1 MPPPSGKG
9 DFEVTF
15 SLVLAA
21 LTGFAVS
28 WTTVPSGPGR
38 NGSAMITVVIE
49 REDLVSVFADGEAVY
64 RYELTA
70 EIAGG
75 YARAGADV
83 SESDFPVVE
92 ELFFDD
98 LSTGTHELKT
108 SLLDLETGET
118 VSQREDVVIDST
130 STETWSS
137 SGLRLTPSGTV
148 RAAGSVTIV
157 WDVYPPVGSGAVRAA
172 YAVLDHDLNAIRE
185 GWLDLSRQ
193 SDGIASFSSAF
204 SLGGLERGV
213 YRVNTAAL
221 GGESE
226 VMASSTSSIRLLSS
240 WDLWG
245 DDPTETAT
253 LVRPIASSRE
263 ISELESAPNPG
274 ERQAVMSEFWLRRD
288 PNPSTR
294 ENEYLDTYRR
304 RLDYIERSFTSG
316 VTRGILTDMG
326 VTWAKL
332 GEPDMVENHPFQ
344 VEGYPFQIWTWFNPR
359 LTLLFIDRFGYGL
372 YEFDGDWQDVNRA
385 FSLGE
390 AWYVY

>member
-1 MPPPSGKG
+1 MSP
-9 DFEVTF
+9 
-15 SLVLAA
+15 VLAA
-21 LTGFAVS
+21 LTAFAVS
-28 WTTVPSGPGR
+28 WTTVPSGPGT
-38 NGSAMITVVIE
+38 NGSAMVTVVIE
-49 REDLVSVFADGEAVY
+49 RVDLLPVLSGGEGIY
-64 RYELTA
+64 RYEITA
-70 EIAGG
+70 EMDGG

-83 SESDFPVVE
+83 SESDFPVIE
-92 ELFFDD
+92 ELLFGD
-98 LSTGTHELKT
+98 LSTGTHALRT

-118 VSQREDVVIDST
+118 VSQRVDVVIDSA

-148 RAAGSVTIV
+148 RATGSVSIV
-157 WDVYPPVGSGAVRAA
+157 WDVYPPAGSGEVRAA
-172 YAVLDHDLNAIRE
+172 YAVLDHDLKVIRE
-185 GWLDLSRQ
+185 GWMDLARQ
-193 SDGIASFSSAF
+193 TDGIASFSSSF

-221 GGESE
+221 GEVSE

-245 DDPTETAT
+245 DDPTETVT

-263 ISELESAPNPG
+263 ISELQSARNPG

-326 VTWAKL
+326 VAWAKL

-344 VEGYPFQIWTWFNPR
+344 LEGYPFQIWTWFNPR

-372 YEFDGDWQDVNRA
+372 YELDGDWQDVNRA

-390 AWYVY
+390 AWYVL

>member
-1 MPPPSGKG
+1 M
-9 DFEVTF
+9 TF

-21 LTGFAVS
+21 LTAFAVS
-28 WTTVPSGPGR
+28 WTTVPSGPGH

-49 REDLVSVFADGEAVY
+49 QEDLVSVLTDGEALY

-75 YARAGADV
+75 YARAGADAR
-83 SESDFPVVE
+83 ENDFPVIE
-92 ELFFDD
+92 ELLFDD
-98 LSTGTHELKT
+98 LSTGTHGLRT

-118 VSQREDVVIDST
+118 VSQRVDVVIDSA

-148 RAAGSVTIV
+148 RATGSVTIV
-157 WDVYPPVGSGAVRAA
+157 WDVYPPAGSGEVRAA
-172 YAVLDHDLNAIRE
+172 YAVLDHDLNTIRE
-185 GWLDLSRQ
+185 GWMVIARQ
-193 SDGIASFSSAF
+193 SDGFASFSSAF

-245 DDPTETAT
+245 DDPTETVT

-263 ISELESAPNPG
+263 ISELQGARNPG

-326 VTWAKL
+326 VAWAKL

-344 VEGYPFQIWTWFNPR
+344 LEGFPFQIWTWFNPR
-359 LTLLFIDRFGYGL
+359 LTLLFIDRFGYGH
-372 YEFDGDWQDVNRA
+372 YELDGDWQDVNRA

>member
-1 MPPPSGKG
+1 MSP
-9 DFEVTF
+9 
-15 SLVLAA
+15 VLAV
-21 LTGFAVS
+21 LTAFAVS

-38 NGSAMITVVIE
+38 DGSAMITVVIE
-49 REDLVSVFADGEAVY
+49 REDLVSVMTGGEGIY
-64 RYELTA
+64 RYEITA
-70 EIAGG
+70 EMNGG
-75 YARAGADV
+75 YARAGAGV
-83 SESDFPVVE
+83 RESDFPVIE
-92 ELFFDD
+92 ELLFDD
-98 LSTGTHELKT
+98 LSTGTHGLRT

-118 VSQREDVVIDST
+118 VSQRVDVVIDSA

-148 RAAGSVTIV
+148 RATGSVSIV
-157 WDVYPPVGSGAVRAA
+157 WDVYPPAGSGEVRAA
-172 YAVLDHDLNAIRE
+172 YAVLDHDLKVIRE
-185 GWLDLSRQ
+185 GWMDLARQ
-193 SDGIASFSSAF
+193 TDGIASFSSSF

-221 GGESE
+221 GEVSE

-245 DDPTETAT
+245 DNPTETVT

-263 ISELESAPNPG
+263 ISELQSARNPG

-326 VTWAKL
+326 VAWAKL
-332 GEPDMVENHPFQ
+332 GEPDMVESHPFQ
-344 VEGYPFQIWTWFNPR
+344 LEGYPFQIWTWFNPR

-372 YEFDGDWQDVNRA
+372 YELDGDWQDVNRA

>member
-1 MPPPSGKG
+1 
-9 DFEVTF
+9 VTF
-15 SLVLAA
+15 SLILAA

-28 WTTVPSGPGR
+28 WTTIPSGPGHD
-38 NGSAMITVVIE
+38 GSAMITVVID
-49 REDLVSVFADGEAVY
+49 REDLVSVFTGGRAVY

-70 EIAGG
+70 EMAGG
-75 YARAGADV
+75 FARAGADAG
-83 SESDFPVVE
+83 EDDFPVIE
-92 ELFFDD
+92 ELHFND
-98 LSTGTHELKT
+98 LSTGTHELRT

-118 VSQREDVVIDST
+118 VYQRVDVVIDSA

-148 RAAGSVTIV
+148 RAAGSVSIV
-157 WDVYPPVGSGAVRAA
+157 WDVYPPVGYGEVRAA
-172 YAVLDHDLNAIRE
+172 YAVLDQNLNAIRE
-185 GWLDLSRQ
+185 GWMDPVRQ
-193 SDGIASFSSAF
+193 TDGIASFSSSF

-226 VMASSTSSIRLLSS
+226 VMASSSSSIRLLSS

-245 DDPTETAT
+245 DDPDETAT

-263 ISELESAPNPG
+263 ISELQSASNPG
-274 ERQAVMSEFWLRRD
+274 DRQAVMSEFWLRRD

-326 VTWAKL
+326 VTYAKL
-332 GEPDMVENHPFQ
+332 GEPDMVENNPFQ
-344 VEGYPFQIWTWFNPR
+344 VEGYPFQVWTYFNPR

>member
-1 MPPPSGKG
+1 M
-9 DFEVTF
+9 F

-21 LTGFAVS
+21 LAGFSVS

-38 NGSAMITVVIE
+38 NGTAAITVVIE
-49 REDLVSVFADGEAVY
+49 REDLVPVLTDGEPLY

-70 EIAGG
+70 EMAGG
-75 YARAGADV
+75 YARAGADAR
-83 SESDFPVVE
+83 ENGFPVVE
-92 ELFFDD
+92 ELFFEN
-98 LSTGTHELKT
+98 LSTGTHELRT

-118 VSQREDVVIDST
+118 VSQMVDVVIDST
-130 STETWSS
+130 SNETWSS
-137 SGLRLTPSGTV
+137 SGLRLSPSGTV
-148 RAAGSVTIV
+148 RAAGSVTVV
-157 WDVYPPVGSGAVRAA
+157 WDVYPPAGSGEVRAA
-172 YAVLDHDLNAIRE
+172 YAVLDSDLNAIRE
-185 GWLDLSRQ
+185 GWMELVRQ

-204 SLGGLERGV
+204 SLGGLARGT

-221 GGESE
+221 GGDSE

-245 DDPTETAT
+245 DDPEETAT

-263 ISELESAPNPG
+263 LSELQGAGNPG

-316 VTRGILTDMG
+316 FTRGILTDMG

-332 GEPDMVENHPFQ
+332 GEPDMVEDHPFQ
-344 VEGYPFQIWTWFNPR
+344 VEGYPFQIWTYFNPR

-390 AWYVY
+390 AWYVN

>member
-1 MPPPSGKG
+1 MTLSP
-9 DFEVTF
+9 
-15 SLVLAA
+15 VLAA
-21 LTGFAVS
+21 LTAFAVS
-28 WTTVPSGPGR
+28 WTTVPSGPGT
-38 NGSAMITVVIE
+38 NGSAMVTVVIE
-49 REDLVSVFADGEAVY
+49 RVDLLPVLSGGEGIY
-64 RYELTA
+64 RYEITA
-70 EIAGG
+70 EMDGG

-83 SESDFPVVE
+83 SESDFPVIE
-92 ELFFDD
+92 ELLFGD
-98 LSTGTHELKT
+98 LSTGTHALRT

-118 VSQREDVVIDST
+118 VSQRVDVVIDSA

-148 RAAGSVTIV
+148 RATGSVSIV
-157 WDVYPPVGSGAVRAA
+157 WDVYPPAGSGEVRAA
-172 YAVLDHDLNAIRE
+172 YAVLDHDLKVIRE
-185 GWLDLSRQ
+185 GWMDLARQ
-193 SDGIASFSSAF
+193 TDGIASFSSSF

-221 GGESE
+221 GEVSE

-245 DDPTETAT
+245 DDPTETVT

-263 ISELESAPNPG
+263 ISELQSARNPG

-326 VTWAKL
+326 VAWAKL

-344 VEGYPFQIWTWFNPR
+344 LEGYPFQIWTWFNPR

-372 YEFDGDWQDVNRA
+372 YELDGDWQDVNRA

-390 AWYVY
+390 AWYVL

>member
-1 MPPPSGKG
+1 
-9 DFEVTF
+9 
-15 SLVLAA
+15 
-21 LTGFAVS
+21 
-28 WTTVPSGPGR
+28 
-38 NGSAMITVVIE
+38 MITVVIE
-49 REDLVSVFADGEAVY
+49 REDLVSVMTGGEGIY
-64 RYELTA
+64 RYEITA
-70 EIAGG
+70 EMNGG
-75 YARAGADV
+75 YARAGAGV
-83 SESDFPVVE
+83 RESDFPVIE
-92 ELFFDD
+92 ELLFDD
-98 LSTGTHELKT
+98 LSTGTHGLRT

-118 VSQREDVVIDST
+118 VSQRVDVVIDSA

-148 RAAGSVTIV
+148 RATGSVSIV
-157 WDVYPPVGSGAVRAA
+157 WDVYPPAGSGEVRAA
-172 YAVLDHDLNAIRE
+172 YAVLDHDLKVIRE
-185 GWLDLSRQ
+185 GWMDLARQ
-193 SDGIASFSSAF
+193 TDGIASFSSSF

-221 GGESE
+221 GEVSE

-245 DDPTETAT
+245 DNPTETVT

-263 ISELESAPNPG
+263 ISELQSARNPG

-326 VTWAKL
+326 VAWAKL
-332 GEPDMVENHPFQ
+332 GEPDMVESHPFQ
-344 VEGYPFQIWTWFNPR
+344 LEGYPFQIWTWFNPR

-372 YEFDGDWQDVNRA
+372 YELDGDWQDVNRA

>member
-1 MPPPSGKG
+1 LSP
-9 DFEVTF
+9 
-15 SLVLAA
+15 VLAA
-21 LTGFAVS
+21 LTAFAVS
-28 WTTVPSGPGR
+28 WTTVPSGPGT
-38 NGSAMITVVIE
+38 NGSAMVTVVIE
-49 REDLVSVFADGEAVY
+49 RVDLLPVLSGGEGIY
-64 RYELTA
+64 RYEITA
-70 EIAGG
+70 EMDGG

-83 SESDFPVVE
+83 SESDFPVIE
-92 ELFFDD
+92 ELLFGD
-98 LSTGTHELKT
+98 LSTGTHALRT

-118 VSQREDVVIDST
+118 VSQRVDVVIDSA

-148 RAAGSVTIV
+148 RATGSVSIV
-157 WDVYPPVGSGAVRAA
+157 WDVYPPAGSGEVRAA
-172 YAVLDHDLNAIRE
+172 YAVLDHDLKVIRE
-185 GWLDLSRQ
+185 GWMDLARQ
-193 SDGIASFSSAF
+193 TDGIASFSSSF

-221 GGESE
+221 GEVSE

-245 DDPTETAT
+245 DDPTETVT

-263 ISELESAPNPG
+263 ISELQSARNPG

-326 VTWAKL
+326 VAWAKL

-344 VEGYPFQIWTWFNPR
+344 LEGYPFQIWTWFNPR

-372 YEFDGDWQDVNRA
+372 YELDGDWQDVNRA

-390 AWYVY
+390 AWYVL